1 MDLTCAGT
9 VKELGASWGLDLL
22 VGSDARDVVSRSMNH
37 FSEKKADMLEQT
49 QRFEHVGLL
58 VNWLPGK
65 SERPFI

>member
-1 MDLTCAGT
+1 MPGML
-9 VKELGASWGLDLL
+9 SL
-22 VGSDARDVVSRSMNH
+22 VPGIIPPK
-37 FSEKKADMLEQT
+37 KKADMLEQT